1 MKIEEYLGLV
11 SNLNDHSKNY
21 LYHCIFVQFVYFMKE
36 STLSRADSL
45 TPAKTVEPRAPL
57 ACSLSQD
64 KSGFQRRHC
73 PCALLH
79 QRSTILC

>member
-45 TPAKTVEPRAPL
+45 TPAKLKAL
-57 ACSLSQD
+57 ACLARDCRQAAYELTHNNWS
-64 KSGFQRRHC
+64 
-73 PCALLH
+73 
-79 QRSTILC
+79 